1 MDDEGVEKTQL
12 GMFPSTLLAW
22 GMALLSLLCLIM
34 TFVFRIDAI
43 LLLFA
48 VLAALACIV
57 FSKKIYFSGSILAG
71 NHACTKCGKRNHDL
85 ISTEVN
91 VTTGPISD
99 WDRTK
104 QYTVCWYSVEYT
116 LRCVACE
123 GKHLYARSF
132 KDEAGK
138 YKSEK

>member
-1 MDDEGVEKTQL
+1 MDEENIEKTQL
-12 GMFPSTLLAW
+12 GIFPSTKL
-22 GMALLSLLCLIM
+22 GFGVVLLSLLCLIV
-34 TFVFRIDAI
+34 TFVFRIDEI

-48 VLAALACIV
+48 ISAALACII
-57 FSKKIYFSGSILAG
+57 FSQKISFSGSILAG
-71 NHACTKCGKRNHDL
+71 NHACTKCGKRHHDL

-104 QYTVCWYSVEYT
+104 QYVVCWYSVAYT

-123 GKHLYARSF
+123 RKHLYARSF